1 VTTVTRRPMTDAE
14 RRAAAPR
21 FPWGDVALA
30 PLNGILAAVPA
41 VVLAGLPIYLA
52 LWLAGVNEPGRWA
65 SFIGVGAFGAAVAAA
80 LYTSIGAFLR
90 ARARVDDDLLNDEVD
105 ERVLEVNEAVGIVIE
120 PPVMYLRFVNGDSVT
135 LRGDYVAHLR
145 QAGDFPSTIVRLV
158 QLPHSRAVVAVVPLG
173 EPLVAAFVSGADHR
187 PTELD
192 GQPAD
197 VDFDRLRRLA
207 T

>member
-1 VTTVTRRPMTDAE
+1 
-14 RRAAAPR
+14 
-21 FPWGDVALA
+21 
-30 PLNGILAAVPA
+30 
-41 VVLAGLPIYLA
+41 
-52 LWLAGVNEPGRWA
+52 
-65 SFIGVGAFGAAVAAA
+65 
-80 LYTSIGAFLR
+80 
-90 ARARVDDDLLNDEVD
+90 
-105 ERVLEVNEAVGIVIE
+105 
-120 PPVMYLRFVNGDSVT
+120 VNGDSVT

>member
-1 VTTVTRRPMTDAE
+1 MTDAE
-14 RRAAAPR
+14 RRAATPR

-52 LWLAGVNEPGRWA
+52 LWLAGVDEPGRWA
-65 SFIGVGAFGAAVAAA
+65 AFIGVAAFGVAVATA

-90 ARARVDDDLLNDEVD
+90 ARARVDDDLLDDEVD

-192 GQPAD
+192 GQPAA
-197 VDFDRLRRLA
+197 VDFERLRGLA
-207 T
+207 S

>member
-1 VTTVTRRPMTDAE
+1 MTDAE

-52 LWLAGVNEPGRWA
+52 LWLAGVDEPGRWA
-65 SFIGVGAFGAAVAAA
+65 SFVGVGAFGAAVATA

-90 ARARVDDDLLNDEVD
+90 TRARVDDDLLNDDVD

-145 QAGDFPSTIVRLV
+145 QAGDFPSTLVRLV
-158 QLPHSRAVVAVVPLG
+158 QLPHSRAVVGIVPLG

-192 GQPAD
+192 GQPAA
-197 VDFDRLRRLA
+197 VDFDRLRELA

>member
-1 VTTVTRRPMTDAE
+1 MTDAE

-65 SFIGVGAFGAAVAAA
+65 SFIGVGPVGAAVAAA

-90 ARARVDDDLLNDEVD
+90 ARPGGR
-105 ERVLEVNEAVGIVIE
+105 
-120 PPVMYLRFVNGDSVT
+120 
-135 LRGDYVAHLR
+135 
-145 QAGDFPSTIVRLV
+145 
-158 QLPHSRAVVAVVPLG
+158 
-173 EPLVAAFVSGADHR
+173 R
-187 PTELD
+187 PA
-192 GQPAD
+192 Q
-197 VDFDRLRRLA
+197 
-207 T
+207 